1 MSRRPSERLGDPLPP
16 PSSET
21 LRRAALARSRQRG
34 ERVARRRL
42 AWRWVLWGLGRA
54 LKWLLPAGA
63 ALAGLAALLWLAG
76 MWWPRQATH
85 PDPAGSRSPGPTTP
99 ASAAAPAL
107 ALPPPAT
114 PALPL
119 RLDDGETGSAAAA
132 EAPASRAQS
141 VSNPPNVADRSS
153 P

>member
-1 MSRRPSERLGDPLPP
+1 MSRRPSERLGDALPP

-42 AWRWVLWGLGRA
+42 AWRWALWGLGRA

-63 ALAGLAALLWLAG
+63 ALAGVAALLWLAG
-76 MWWPRQATH
+76 LWWPLQPEA
-85 PDPAGSRSPGPTTP
+85 PDPAVARSPGPAHP
-99 ASAAAPAL
+99 ASASAPAP
-107 ALPPPAT
+107 ALPPPAA

-119 RLDDGETGSAAAA
+119 RFDDGDAGATAAA
-132 EAPASRAQS
+132 EPPASRAQS
-141 VSNPPNVADRSS
+141 VSNPPTVERSS